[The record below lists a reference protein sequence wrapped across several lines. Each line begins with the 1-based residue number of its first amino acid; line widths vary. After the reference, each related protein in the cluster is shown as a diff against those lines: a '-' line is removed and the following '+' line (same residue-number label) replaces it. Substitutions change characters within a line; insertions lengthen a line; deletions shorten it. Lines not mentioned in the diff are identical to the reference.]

1 MLDIKKIIG
10 TIVLLGVLLSAS
22 TIYASGLPQNTL
34 SKWYG
39 QTLVKESGSKREF
52 VSSDIDKTFK
62 EVNIFLLETLESFE
76 SSILGMISNQIK
88 ESKASIEGYQQD
100 TKSQLD
106 QSVTELKEVN
116 LEDYV
121 DKEKI
126 EYEIDQD
133 IEEVLI
139 EVFGN

>member
-1 MLDIKKIIG
+1 MKKIIG
-10 TIVLLGVLLSAS
+10 TIVLFAVLLSAS

-39 QTLVKESGSKREF
+39 QSFEKESGSKREF
-52 VSSDIDKTFK
+52 VSSDIENTFE
-62 EVNIFLLETLESFE
+62 EVNTFLLETLESFQ
-76 SSILGMISNQIK
+76 SSIAGIIDNQIK
-88 ESKASIEGYQQD
+88 ESKAGIEGYQQD

-106 QSVTELKEVN
+106 QSVAELKKVN

-121 DKEKI
+121 DNEKI
-126 EYEIDQD
+126 ENKIDQD